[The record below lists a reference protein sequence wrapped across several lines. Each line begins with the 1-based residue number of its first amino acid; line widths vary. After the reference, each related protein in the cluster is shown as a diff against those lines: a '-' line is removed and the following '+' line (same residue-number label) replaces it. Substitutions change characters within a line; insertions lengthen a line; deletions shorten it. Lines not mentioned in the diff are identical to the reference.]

1 MTKPEFIR
9 YQQSGRRFG
18 DLAVVLMCRYG
29 DIINFLPAYRELIK
43 GVRNPYW
50 IVHPDFESIFDG
62 VSYVQHL
69 VSNEDSHYPYRIA
82 NQTRRKFQ
90 RFVVP
95 QVFDLDNTLPH
106 LTECFNKEMW
116 NKVGLLHRWD
126 DLELVFDR
134 RDRTREKTLIDAFIQ
149 ANGKPTVMLC
159 WSGASNPF
167 KDSEKLVRLVRDN
180 FGEDINLLDVSNLKA
195 HRIYDL
201 IGLMEK
207 CAALISTDTSLI
219 HLAAACSIP
228 VLALVNDAK
237 DPFSCAQPR
246 SNCYDRILHREFE
259 DRKQDVIQFLDY
271 VLTPSQTV
279 CGWAAYYPKELSDL
293 DRISF
298 AEGTKAMVG
307 QGLRLL
313 PLWEDAMPRVF
324 DDKIRHLVY
333 IKDLIDMTCRACGPN
348 DIAVITNA
356 DVCFSDQVPWRLKCA
371 LYSQD
376 AVYGCRHDFQSITRP
391 LSRQEISE
399 GRDYCGTDL
408 FAFWPEWWK
417 NHRDEMPDML
427 VGSEGW
433 DGCLREIIRKDG
445 GNHIVKNL
453 CYHQI
458 HGAVWS
464 RPENIMSLPSQ
475 VRDTQLAAER
485 GFDRLFPITH
495 IIPGSNSRNEFLNV
509 K

>member
-1 MTKPEFIR
+1 MTKSEFIR

-134 RDRTREKTLIDAFIQ
+134 RDRTREQSIIDAHIPS
-149 ANGKPTVMLC
+149 NGNPTVMVC
-159 WSGASNPF
+159 WGGSSLPF
-167 KDSEKLVRLVRDN
+167 KNPTPILKMIQDN
-180 FGEDINLLDVSNLKA
+180 YGGDVNILDVSTLKA
-195 HRIYDL
+195 PRIYDL

-207 CAALISTDTSLI
+207 CSALVSCDTSLV

-228 VLALVNDAK
+228 VLLVNDSDDGFAR
-237 DPFSCAQPR
+237 ARPR
-246 SNCYDRILHREFE
+246 SNCYDRIFCPNFE

-271 VLTPSQTV
+271 VLTPTELV
-279 CGWAAYYPKELSDL
+279 CGWAAYDPPQESERR
-293 DRISF
+293 RINF
-298 AEGTKAMVG
+298 AYSTKLRIN
-307 QGLRLL
+307 QGFQLF
-313 PLWEDAMPRVF
+313 PLWEREMPRVF

-417 NHRDEMPDML
+417 KHRDEMPDML

-458 HGAVWS
+458 HEAVWC
-464 RPENIMSLPSQ
+464 RTENIMSLPSQ
-475 VRDTQLAAER
+475 IHSTSLAAET

-495 IIPGSNSRNEFLNV
+495 IIPGSNSRNEFLNI